1 MQHQSQQ
8 PGDFAQMPST
18 LLYNDEMGF
27 DFSGKLAVVTGGA
40 NGIGAATARMLARGG
55 ARVAI
60 FDLERVDAAA
70 AAQLR
75 GAGYAVDVTDRASL
89 ERAFDQTGPPDIVI
103 ANAGIGAE
111 VEFGATSEETW
122 ERTIGVNLTG
132 VFLTLQAAAAIM
144 KPRRRGA
151 MVITASTNSYD
162 GEALLTAYNASKAG
176 LLGLLHTAANELG
189 PYGIRVNA
197 VCPGL
202 IRTRLTERHFSHPEV
217 LKEYFRHVPLGR
229 GGDPEEVANAS
240 VFLASDLASY
250 ITGATVFVDGG
261 QMAAKFGTWDEE
273 RAEFSEGRWRLH

>member
-1 MQHQSQQ
+1 MDA
-8 PGDFAQMPST
+8 PGGLRLQRRPG
-18 LLYNDEMGF
+18 YNDEMGF
-27 DFSGKLAVVTGGA
+27 DFSGKIAVVTGGA
-40 NGIGAATARMLARGG
+40 NGIGAATARVLAQGG

-60 FDLERVDAAA
+60 FDLEHADPAAA
-70 AAQLR
+70 AAQLG

-89 ERAFDQTGPPDIVI
+89 ERAFDQTGAPDIVI
-103 ANAGIGAE
+103 ANAGIGEE
-111 VEFGATSEETW
+111 VEFGATAEETW
-122 ERTIGVNLTG
+122 QRTIAVNLTG
-132 VFLTLQAAAAIM
+132 VFLTLQAAAERM

-189 PYGIRVNA
+189 PHGIRVNA

-202 IRTRLTERHFSHPEV
+202 IRTRLTERHFSHPQV
-217 LKEYFRHVPLGR
+217 LKDYFRHVPLGR

-240 VFLASDLASY
+240 AFLASGLASY
-250 ITGATVFVDGG
+250 ITGAALFVDGG

-273 RAEFSEGRWRLH
+273 RAEFREGRWQLR